1 MNTQCKTKIYCI
13 LLLISLVMVLGGG
26 LLAYLIQTVG
36 GTVEVRD
43 VRWMGTNGTMMSG
56 LLYIPK
62 GVTAENP
69 APGIVADRKSVV

>member
-36 GTVEVRD
+36 GTV
-43 VRWMGTNGTMMSG
+43 
-56 LLYIPK
+56 
-62 GVTAENP
+62 
-69 APGIVADRKSVV
+69 